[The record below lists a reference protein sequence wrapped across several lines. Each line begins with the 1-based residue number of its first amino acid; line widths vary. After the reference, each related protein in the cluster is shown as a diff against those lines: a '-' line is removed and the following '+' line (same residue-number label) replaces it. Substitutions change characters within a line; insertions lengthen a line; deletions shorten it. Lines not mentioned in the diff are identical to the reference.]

1 MRRTEAA
8 LLAVALFAALGTG
21 CMGYRTYHDSAA
33 DRYNAVLHADRGE
46 GPAPTEKSV
55 RFALNVVAYVGGE
68 LAEPVSTRHEAIEK
82 LARRTIC
89 DMGIFK
95 PENVGDSVERPD
107 YQFIFDVQIETTRE
121 PGVFSGLI
129 LPFFRTRQR
138 IVRLQVLDE
147 RGQPFASYTAASE
160 TFQARH
166 VLLFWLTPFYW
177 PGQAERNA
185 RRDVFK
191 ALAVKLITDREEFL

>member
-1 MRRTEAA
+1 MRRTGAA
-8 LLAVALFAALGTG
+8 LAVALCAALGAG
-21 CMGYRTYHDSAA
+21 CIGYRTHHDSAA
-33 DRYNAVLHADRGE
+33 DRYKAAVRPGQGE
-46 GPAPTEKSV
+46 EPAPTDKRV
-55 RFALNVVAYVGGE
+55 RFAVNVAVYVGGE
-68 LAEPVSTRHEAIEK
+68 LAEPVSTRHKAIEK

-107 YQFIFDVQIETTRE
+107 YQFIFDVRIETTRE

-129 LPFFRTRQR
+129 LPFFQTRQR

-147 RGQPFASYTAASE
+147 KGQPFASYTAASE

-166 VLLFWLTPFYW
+166 TLLFWLTPFYW

-185 RRDVFK
+185 RGDLFK

>member
-8 LLAVALFAALGTG
+8 FLTAALFAALGAG
-21 CMGYRTYHDSAA
+21 CIGYRTYHDYDADGYKAA
-33 DRYNAVLHADRGE
+33 LLEGRGE
-46 GPAPTEKSV
+46 EPAPTAKRV
-55 RFALNVVAYVGGE
+55 RFAVNVAVYVGGE
-68 LAEPVSTRHEAIEK
+68 LAEPVSARHEAVEK

-95 PENVGDSVERPD
+95 PENVGGSVDRPD
-107 YQFIFDVQIETTRE
+107 YQFIFDLRMETTRE

-147 RGQPFASYTAASE
+147 KGQPFASYTAASE

-166 VLLFWLTPFYW
+166 ILLFWLTPFYW
-177 PGQAERNA
+177 PGQAEGNA
-185 RRDVFK
+185 RRDLFK